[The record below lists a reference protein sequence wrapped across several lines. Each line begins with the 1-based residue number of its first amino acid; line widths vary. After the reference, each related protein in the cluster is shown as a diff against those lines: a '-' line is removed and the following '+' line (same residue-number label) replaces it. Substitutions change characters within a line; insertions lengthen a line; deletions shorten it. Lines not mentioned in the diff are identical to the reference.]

1 MNELAL
7 TLAPV
12 PDSIPRAR
20 HTLNRLADAV
30 GESLLDDLRLLVSE
44 VVTNSIRHGG
54 LGPIELRVSVNPRT
68 VRVEVEDRGPG
79 FEPSL
84 GDGEDDRGS
93 GWGLLLVDRLAAEWG
108 VVAGATTTVWFEL
121 ERR

>member
-20 HTLNRLADAV
+20 HTLDRLADAV

-93 GWGLLLVDRLAAEWG
+93 GWGLLLVDRLAAGWG